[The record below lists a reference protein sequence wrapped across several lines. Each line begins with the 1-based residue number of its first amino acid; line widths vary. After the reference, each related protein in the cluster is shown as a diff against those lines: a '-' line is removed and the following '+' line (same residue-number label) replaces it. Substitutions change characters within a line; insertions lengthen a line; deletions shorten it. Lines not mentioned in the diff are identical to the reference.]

1 MSKGEVSQEKI
12 LEAAFGLYVA
22 QGYHG
27 TSMRQIAEQAGLAPA
42 SLYNH
47 FPSKEEIF
55 YQLVL
60 QHHPFRKILPILE
73 SANGGD
79 AEAMIR
85 DVASRVYEVMRT
97 RKELLHLLFIEM
109 VEFDGSHLGEIFRMG
124 SPRIFAF
131 VGKLQEK
138 QGSLR
143 PVSSADILLSIM
155 GLVMSQWMLET
166 VFLKNIDLPGTENH
180 FEAALDIFLHGI
192 LAAEAE
198 A

>member
-12 LEAAFGLYVA
+12 LEAAFGLFVA

-47 FPSKEEIF
+47 FPGKEEIF
-55 YQLVL
+55 YQLIL
-60 QHHPFRKILPILE
+60 LHHPFRKILPILE
-73 SANGGD
+73 SAGGDD

-192 LAAEAE
+192 LATEAE